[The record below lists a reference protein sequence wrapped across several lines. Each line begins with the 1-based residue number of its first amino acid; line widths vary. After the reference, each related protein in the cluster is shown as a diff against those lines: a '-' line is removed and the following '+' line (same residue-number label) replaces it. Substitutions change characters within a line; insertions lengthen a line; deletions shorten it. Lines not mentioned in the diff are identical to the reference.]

1 MIYHSS
7 YTPIRR
13 FGFLFRLALGL
24 MPMLLL
30 TLSVFRLSAEI
41 AENTESVG
49 KFPIP
54 NWNLPHVADRLLVWS
69 DAAND
74 DISGLVSLYP
84 GLARIRDLE
93 PTNENSP
100 GKIIEGLPQE
110 ILIPIISVN
119 GSLIS
124 SGKFYVEPDYYLKNT
139 ADPNDPGYF
148 NRRKWGLHN
157 VGQNNGKSDADIDAR
172 EAWDVIHD
180 ASDIIVAVIDSGAR
194 MTHEDLKD
202 NLWVN
207 AGEIPGNGVDD
218 DRNGYVDDVHGINAI
233 DGTGSPQD
241 DQGHG
246 THLSGIVG
254 AVGNNG
260 KGSVGVA
267 WKVKLMPLKFI
278 DSTGSGSTSD
288 AIECIDYAIE
298 HGANVIN
305 ASWGNIGQ
313 SFFLERAVRRARNA
327 GVVFVTAA
335 GNNSDDIEDV
345 PNFPASYTFDN
356 ILSVCA
362 TTERDGLVSF
372 SNYGAVSVDLG
383 APGSAIYSTFYR
395 NDSDYEVM
403 SGSSMSVGFV
413 AGSMALLMAKYPDL
427 AYQEWIS
434 AMTQTVDPLPA
445 LEGRTVTGGRLNLN
459 SALHYLS
466 RIVEPDP
473 ASLSWQVNNPTTP
486 RSIRIQGSPAT
497 VYSIE
502 FSNDGLTWSFLEGVL
517 TDSEGLASAAIN
529 LGADVSRWFRA
540 VAVE

>member
-1 MIYHSS
+1 M
-7 YTPIRR
+7 
-13 FGFLFRLALGL
+13 ALGL
-24 MPMLLL
+24 MLLL
-30 TLSVFRLSAEI
+30 TLSGFRLSAEI

-49 KFPIP
+49 KFPNP

-69 DAAND
+69 DATND
-74 DISGLVSLYP
+74 DFSSLVSLYP
-84 GLARIRDLE
+84 GLGRIRDLE
-93 PTNENSP
+93 PTNENRP

-110 ILIPIISVN
+110 LLVQIISDGGAV
-119 GSLIS
+119 SS

-172 EAWDVIHD
+172 EAWDVIHN
-180 ASDIIVAVIDSGAR
+180 ASDIIVAVIDSGVR

-233 DGTGSPQD
+233 GGTGSPED

-267 WKVKLMPLKFI
+267 WKVKIMPLKFI

-383 APGSAIYSTFYR
+383 APGSTIYSTFYR

-413 AGSMALLMAKYPDL
+413 AGSVALLMSKYPDR
-427 AYQEWIS
+427 AYQDWIS
-434 AMTQTVDPLPA
+434 ALTQTVDPLPA

-517 TDSEGLASAAIN
+517 TDSEGLASAAIAF
-529 LGADVSRWFRA
+529 GSDVSRWFRA

>member
-1 MIYHSS
+1 MA
-7 YTPIRR
+7 
-13 FGFLFRLALGL
+13 LAL

-30 TLSVFRLSAEI
+30 ALSVFRLSAEI
-41 AENTESVG
+41 AENTERVG

-54 NWNLPHVADRLLVWS
+54 NWSLPHVADRLLVWS

-74 DISGLVSLYP
+74 DISGLVSLNP

-124 SGKFYVEPDYYLKNT
+124 SGKFHAEPDYYLTNH

-172 EAWDVIHD
+172 EAWDVIHN

-207 AGEIPGNGVDD
+207 AGEIPGNGIDD

-233 DGTGSPQD
+233 DGTGSPED

-267 WKVKLMPLKFI
+267 WKVKIMPLKFI

-288 AIECIDYAIE
+288 AIECIDYAIS
-298 HGANVIN
+298 HGANLIN

-335 GNNSDDIEDV
+335 GNNGDDIEEV

-362 TTERDGLVSF
+362 TTERDDLVSF
-372 SNYGAVSVDLG
+372 SNYGSVSVDLG
-383 APGSAIYSTFYR
+383 APGAAIYSTFYR

-413 AGSMALLMAKYPDL
+413 AGSVALLMAKYPDR
-427 AYQEWIS
+427 AYQDWIR
-434 AMTQTVDPLPA
+434 AVTQTADPLSA

-466 RIVEPDP
+466 RIVEPEP
-473 ASLSWQVNNPTTP
+473 ASLSWQVNNPTSP
-486 RSIRIQGSPAT
+486 RSIQIQGSPAT

-517 TDSEGLASAAIN
+517 TDSEGLASAAISF
-529 LGADVSRWFRA
+529 GADVSRWFRA

>member
-1 MIYHSS
+1 MA
-7 YTPIRR
+7 
-13 FGFLFRLALGL
+13 LALML
-24 MPMLLL
+24 MPVSGVFS
-30 TLSVFRLSAEI
+30 LSG
-41 AENTESVG
+41 ESVESSESVER
-49 KFPIP
+49 FPIP
-54 NWNLPHVADRLLVWS
+54 NWKLPHVAERLLVWS
-69 DAAND
+69 DVTND
-74 DISGLVSLYP
+74 DLSSLVPLYP
-84 GLARIRDLE
+84 GLARIRNLE
-93 PTNENSP
+93 PTKENRP

-110 ILIPIISVN
+110 LLVQIISDG
-119 GSLIS
+119 GSVS
-124 SGKFYVEPDYYLKNT
+124 ASGNLYVEPDYYLTNT

-157 VGQNNGKSDADIDAR
+157 VGQNNGKFDADIDAR

-207 AGEIPGNGVDD
+207 VGEIPGNGVDD

-233 DGTGSPQD
+233 DGTGSPED

-254 AVGNNG
+254 ALGNNG

-267 WKVKLMPLKFI
+267 WKVKIMPLKFI

-298 HGANVIN
+298 QGAHVIN
-305 ASWGNIGQ
+305 ASWGNVGQ

-335 GNNSDDIEDV
+335 GNNSDDIEEV

-372 SNYGAVSVDLG
+372 SNFGAVSVDLG
-383 APGSAIYSTFYR
+383 APGSTIYSTFYR
-395 NDSDYEVM
+395 SDSDYEVM

-413 AGSMALLMAKYPDL
+413 AGSVALLMAKYPDR
-427 AYQEWIS
+427 AYQDWIS
-434 AMTQTVDPLPA
+434 AVTQTVDPLPA

-466 RIVEPDP
+466 RITEPDP
-473 ASLSWQVNNPTTP
+473 ALLSWQSLNPTAP
-486 RSIRIQGSPAT
+486 RTIRIQGSPTTA
-497 VYSIE
+497 YSIE

-517 TDSEGLASAAIN
+517 TDSEGLASAAISF
-529 LGADVSRWFRA
+529 GADVSRWFRA